1 MKLIQAKKIS
11 YDYAHKRKYK
21 DIRYIVVHNTA
32 NRGDSSL
39 GNCNYFKTY
48 NTLQAGAHIF
58 GDQKGYFLRSIRLNR
73 TAWAVG
79 GFYTNKNG
87 AAKYY
92 GKCTNYNSVSIEL
105 CDIVTKNPSKAM
117 LKGLKNTIKY
127 IQRWCPNA
135 TTIIRHWDVNGKD
148 CPSRLK
154 GTNNKRWKAILKYLG
169 YKKGKKIK

>member
-1 MKLIQAKKIS
+1 MKLVQAKEIS

-32 NRGDSSL
+32 NRGDSAL
-39 GNCNYFKTY
+39 GNCNYFAKY
-48 NTLQAGAHIF
+48 NTGKAGAHIF
-58 GDQKGYFLRSIRLNR
+58 GDQRGHFIRSIRMNR

-79 GFYTNKNG
+79 GFYTNKKG

-92 GKCTNYNSVSIEL
+92 GKCTNYNSISIEL
-105 CDIVTKNPSKAM
+105 CDIVDKKPSQAM
-117 LKGLKNTIKY
+117 LINLKKTIKY

-148 CPSRLK
+148 CPHIMT
-154 GTNNKRWKAILKYLG
+154 GTKNKTWKQILKYLG
-169 YKKGKKIK
+169 YQKGKKIK